1 MKFEPILNWL
11 EASLKIKG
19 VKISQNSDHVVCTR
33 PLTDIIFIL
42 ISGDRQKGLK
52 CGEGSKSGITHT
64 NAEEKNEVVLNW
76 EIPNP
81 KPESVIVRATVVYKY
96 DAGDRIRI
104 TYEI

>member
-1 MKFEPILNWL
+1 MGEG
-11 EASLKIKG
+11 LKIA
-19 VKISQNSDHVVCTR
+19 QNFVHVVCTR
-33 PLTDIIFIL
+33 PLKDTIFIF

-52 CGEGSKSGITHT
+52 CGEGAKSGITHT